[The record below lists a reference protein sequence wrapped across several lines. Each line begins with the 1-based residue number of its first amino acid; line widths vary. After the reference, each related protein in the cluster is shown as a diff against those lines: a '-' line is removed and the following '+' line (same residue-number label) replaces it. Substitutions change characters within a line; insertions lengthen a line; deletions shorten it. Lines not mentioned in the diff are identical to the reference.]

1 MNSPL
6 STYELLYKALSD
18 EERERLQGMVTS
30 VLKQSAEEGEKMLT
44 EAIQKAVT
52 AMYNHRYSNPWYAL
66 LQENADLGG
75 LIEAVADFCWK
86 NMLKSSPAKLFRER
100 QWSMKELVKAWRRDF
115 PGEWEEVCS
124 YQVEKDMAH
133 RAAHSLAVME
143 GAEKFD
149 QKKYTPF

>member
-6 STYELLYKALSD
+6 STYELLYKHMSD
-18 EERERLQGMVTS
+18 EERNRLSDEVTKI
-30 VLKQSAEEGEKMLT
+30 LKQSAEEGEKILT

-52 AMYNHRYSNPWYAL
+52 AMYDHRYSNPWYAL

-86 NMLKSSPAKLFRER
+86 NMLKSSPSKLFRER
-100 QWSMKELVKAWRRDF
+100 RWVMKELVETWRRNF

-124 YQVEKDMAH
+124 YQVEKDMSR
-133 RAAHSLAVME
+133 RAAHTLAVME
-143 GAEKFD
+143 GTEKFNPES
-149 QKKYTPF
+149 YSPF